1 VSSPVAV
8 PAQALLRWLPA
19 AALGA
24 VLALLVLPPLAV
36 LLQISLTDA
45 QGNATVAN
53 FSRLF
58 ADPRLYVSALNSV
71 IFAASATLL
80 SVAIGS
86 CLAWLVE
93 RTNTPLRGLMHLVA
107 IVSLGMPYILYVD
120 AWLFLFG
127 RSGPFNQLL
136 QAVFGPQAP
145 LLNVYSL
152 WGIVLVEGLL
162 WSPLVFLLLAPQF
175 RRANADFEE
184 AARICGASVAHTV
197 ARISLRLAMPAI
209 TGVALFVFIRN
220 IESFDVPVLI
230 GMPGRVPLLTT
241 GIYQDMTQIPPQ
253 LGHASAFSVLLML
266 LVAVLLAF
274 YGRLN
279 RHAERFATVTGKAF
293 RPRRFELGRWR
304 WLGTALILAVFAIV
318 LVLPLSA
325 LVWTSLLP
333 FVRPFGLRDLHLL
346 GFANYRAVFGDT
358 EWTGLALNTLLAAAG
373 AATAAMLL
381 TGLAGWLTVRR
392 RPGWGLLD
400 QLTTLP
406 LVFPGVVLGIAVLEL
421 ALRAPVPAY
430 GTLWT
435 LSAAFLIRYMP
446 YGMRYASSGVLQIH
460 RELEEAATVA
470 GASQPAVLR
479 RIVAPLLAPAM
490 LTGWL
495 FIFLLGAKEL
505 ALAVLLAGPN
515 SQVIAGA
522 LFNAMVNGQ
531 AGEVA
536 ALGIVWI
543 AVLSCC
549 AGLMQ
554 KLASRGQHAA

>member
-1 VSSPVAV
+1 MSLP
-8 PAQALLRWLPA
+8 RWLPA
-19 AALGA
+19 TALGA
-24 VLALLVLPPLAV
+24 VLAALVLPPLGV

-45 QGNATVAN
+45 QGHATPSN
-53 FSRLF
+53 FTLLF
-58 ADPRLYVSALNSV
+58 ADPRLYVSAANSI
-71 IFAASATLL
+71 IFAASATVL

-93 RTNTPLRGLMHLVA
+93 RTNTPLRGLMHVVA
-107 IVSLGMPYILYVD
+107 IVSLGTPYAFSTSMP
-120 AWLFLFG
+120 WLFLFG
-127 RSGPFNQLL
+127 RSGPFNQMLL
-136 QAVFGPQAP
+136 AALGQRHATA
-145 LLNVYSL
+145 LNIYSL

-184 AARICGASVAHTV
+184 AARISGASVAHTV
-197 ARISLRLAMPAI
+197 ARISLRLALPAI

-230 GMPGRVPLLTT
+230 GMPGRIQLLTT
-241 GIYQDMTQIPPQ
+241 GIYQDMTQVPPQ
-253 LGHASAFSVLLML
+253 LGHASSFSVLLIL
-266 LVAVLLAF
+266 LVAGLLVL
-274 YGRLN
+274 YGRFN

-293 RPRRFELGRWR
+293 RPRRFDLGSWR
-304 WLGTALILAVFAIV
+304 WFGTMLILLVFAIV

-325 LVWTSLLP
+325 LLWISLLP

-346 GFANYRAVFGDT
+346 GLANYRIVFSDS
-358 EWTGLALNTLLAAAG
+358 EWIGLALNTLLAAAG
-373 AATAAMLL
+373 AATGAMLL
-381 TGLAGWLTVRR
+381 TGLAGWLTIRR
-392 RPGWGLLD
+392 RPGWRLLD

-430 GTLWT
+430 GTLWA
-435 LSAAFLIRYMP
+435 LSVAFLIRYMP

-460 RELEEAATVA
+460 RELEEAAAVA

-479 RIVAPLLAPAM
+479 RIVAPLLTPAM

-505 ALAVLLAGPN
+505 SLAVLLAGPD
-515 SQVIAGA
+515 SQVIASA

-536 ALGIVWI
+536 ALGIAWI

-554 KLASRGQHAA
+554 KFANSAQNLA